1 MLKQECIEKSKLR
14 TFLLFKDFDEPAAY
28 VRKPLTFQQRR
39 IIAKLR
45 LGCLPLRIETGR
57 YTRPKLR
64 EEERTCLV
72 CAKNNLVDISGNNA
86 SYVEDEAHFMFNC
99 EAYKTERDHWLNH
112 LVLPT
117 NFETSSIAD
126 KFKVVLNLGPNI
138 RATSQFILGALNKR
152 SLLLL

>member
-1 MLKQECIEKSKLR
+1 M
-14 TFLLFKDFDEPAAY
+14 
-28 VRKPLTFQQRR
+28 
-39 IIAKLR
+39 
-45 LGCLPLRIETGR
+45 
-57 YTRPKLR
+57 
-64 EEERTCLV
+64 
-72 CAKNNLVDISGNNA
+72 CAKNNLVDISGNSA

>member
-1 MLKQECIEKSKLR
+1 M
-14 TFLLFKDFDEPAAY
+14 FKDFDEPAAY

-39 IIAKLR
+39 IIAQLR

-57 YTRPKLR
+57 CTRPKLR

-117 NFETSSIAD
+117 NFETSLIY
-126 KFKVVLNLGPNI
+126 
-138 RATSQFILGALNKR
+138 
-152 SLLLL
+152 